1 MPHETGAF
9 WARYAPVRTLGLLAA
24 VMILAG
30 AFFASRKLEADA
42 ATLNRQR
49 AEDRAGRVA
58 ADAAASLEKQ
68 LALFQLKAQGAASS
82 NELHAIVRSAAIDAN
97 TLKDAFNTEPW
108 WELYRERGCSSA
120 LFVGLNK
127 VGATATLLSDAE
139 LSKVAVGAESSSES
153 TAFVAHQGLFLT
165 AGARLPFEGPNG
177 AKVAVVLARPLNQEE
192 LDALPAGP
200 LLLSDGTSKLG
211 THGDASRLEPFIG
224 REDKGVLVL
233 DGAVASV
240 RKLGPAWVWSLAPVD
255 AEVQPAVPGFAV
267 WGGAGLLSLLVVAGG
282 FTAGRKGKAA
292 PKRTGTLPMPIPLD
306 GRQTLPVAELAL
318 DRTTPSHNLRSRYIE
333 VAPLGEGGMAK
344 VSLAVT
350 HGEQGFRRQFVV
362 KRLKS
367 ELTVNPEVVAQ
378 FIDEARLGASLVHSN
393 IVPVFDFG
401 RDADGFFIAQEYI
414 MGRDLDAVRRAL
426 WDRSARLDAPM
437 VLYVAQEVLKALS
450 YAHGKTDDAGKP
462 LGLVHRDVSPNNLM
476 ISARGEVKLLD
487 FGIVKAENKLSQT
500 QEGMIK
506 GNVFYMSPEQ
516 ARGLPVDPRAD
527 LFSLGLVLYTAYT
540 GETLYRGVTNY
551 DLLTRAGEG
560 LSKREWDQVN
570 RLPEELVALLGK
582 VLQSDPK
589 RRFQSAEEFSR
600 AIPSAKVAPAA
611 AMQKLMED
619 LFKDAFASERS
630 RFVSATGAHA

>member
-1 MPHETGAF
+1 LLHEETAF
-9 WARYAPVRTLGLLAA
+9 WARYAPVRTLALLAA
-24 VMILAG
+24 VVILAG
-30 AFFASRKLEADA
+30 AFFASRKLDADA
-42 ATLNRQR
+42 AALNRQR
-49 AEDRAGRVA
+49 AEDRSGKSASEAVA
-58 ADAAASLEKQ
+58 VLEKQ
-68 LALFQLKAQGAASS
+68 LGLFQLKAQGAAASP
-82 NELHAIVRSAAIDAN
+82 ELHAIVRSAAIDAN

-120 LFVGLNK
+120 LFVGTTK
-127 VGATATLLSDAE
+127 VGATATLLNDTE
-139 LSKVAVGAESSSES
+139 LAAVALGAETSGES

-165 AGARLPFEGPNG
+165 AGARLPFTGPGG

-192 LDALPAGP
+192 LDALPAAP
-200 LLLSDGTSKLG
+200 LLISDGAIKLG
-211 THGDASRLEPFIG
+211 MHGDASRLEPFVG
-224 REDKGVLVL
+224 REDKGVLML
-233 DGAVASV
+233 DGAVASA
-240 RKLGPAWVWSLAPVD
+240 RKLGPAWVWSLAPVEG
-255 AEVQPAVPGFAV
+255 EVQPAVPPFAV

-282 FTAGRKGKAA
+282 FTVGRRGK
-292 PKRTGTLPMPIPLD
+292 PVPRRQGTLPMPIPLD
-306 GRQTLPVAELAL
+306 GRNTLSVPEPAL
-318 DRTTPSHNLRSRYIE
+318 DRTTPAHQPRSRYIE

-362 KRLKS
+362 KRLKA

-426 WDRSARLDAPM
+426 WDRNARLDVAM

-450 YAHGKTDDAGKP
+450 YAHGKTDDAGRP

-527 LFSLGLVLYTAYT
+527 LFSLGLVLYTAFT
-540 GETLYRGVTNY
+540 GETLYRGMTNY

-560 LSKREWDQVN
+560 LSKREWERVN
-570 RLPEELVALLGK
+570 GLPEQLAQLLARAL
-582 VLQSDPK
+582 QPDPK

-600 AIPSAKVAPAA
+600 AIPAGLVAPAA

-619 LFKDAFASERS
+619 LFKEAFASERS
-630 RFVSATGAHA
+630 RFVVATGAHA